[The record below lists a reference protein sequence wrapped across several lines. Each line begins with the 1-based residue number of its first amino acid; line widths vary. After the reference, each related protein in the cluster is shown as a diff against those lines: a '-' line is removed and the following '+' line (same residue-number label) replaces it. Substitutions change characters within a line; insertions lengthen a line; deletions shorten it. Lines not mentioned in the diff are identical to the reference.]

1 MRPEFGGKMKYIQIG
16 ISGNRQA
23 IEPVVTA
30 LLEIGITDTVVE
42 DPADIADLLDKK
54 NDYDWDYVDES
65 VLELENETPKVTV
78 YVEENE
84 EGRAKL
90 EEIRQAISRLKA
102 RAREGEF
109 GEDIDLGTLEIT
121 TLVED
126 DSQWKDNWK
135 EYFKPAKV
143 GSTIVVKP
151 TWEEYEAKPGEKI
164 IEIDPGM
171 AFGTGTH
178 ETTSLCIKLMEEY
191 VKPGAKVLDVGCGSG
206 ILSVAGA
213 LLGAS
218 EVLGVEIDPIA
229 VEIAKENIELNKV
242 DNIARAQYGDLT
254 KGIDFRA
261 DVIVANLMADL
272 VMMLSA
278 DVAKHLL
285 PGGIYISSG
294 ILTEKEV
301 LVADTMRTLGFKIM
315 EIKEDGMWCA
325 IVAKM

>member
-1 MRPEFGGKMKYIQIG
+1 MKYIQADIHV
-16 ISGNRQA
+16 NREG

-30 LLEIGITDTVVE
+30 LLEIGITDTVIE
-42 DPADIADLLDKK
+42 DPADIADLLEKK
-54 NDYDWDYVDES
+54 NDYDWDYIDES
-65 VLELENETPKVTV
+65 VLELENEEPKVTV
-78 YVEENE
+78 FVEESD

-90 EEIRQAISRLKA
+90 EEIKAAVAELKSRQEA
-102 RAREGEF
+102 GEF
-109 GEDIDLGTLEIT
+109 GEGADLGKLTVT
-121 TLVED
+121 ASVED
-126 DSQWKDNWK
+126 DSRWKDNWK

-143 GSTIVVKP
+143 GRTIVVKP
-151 TWEEYEAKPGEKI
+151 TWEEYEAKEGEKI

-178 ETTSLCIKLMEEY
+178 ETTSLCIRLMEDY
-191 VKPGAKVLDVGCGSG
+191 VKPGMKILDVGCGSG
-206 ILSVAGA
+206 ILSIAGA

-218 EVLGVEIDPIA
+218 EVLGVEIDPVA
-229 VEIAKENIELNKV
+229 VEIAQENIELNHIGNVAK
-242 DNIARAQYGDLT
+242 AQYGDLT
-254 KGIDFRA
+254 KGIDFKA

-301 LVADTMRTLGFKIM
+301 LVADTMRSLGFKIM
-315 EIKEDGMWCA
+315 EVKEDGMWCA
-325 IVAKM
+325 IVAKL